1 MPVHFLKCSIIA
13 FVLQSF
19 QLAILNAGMNRDF
32 REEQG
37 FAGWFSKN
45 WTSNGALSSP
55 WPLRA
60 GVSPCTNS
68 SAAALKDPNGGSI
81 RSRTATCSY
90 QNQLCTQP
98 QACFLCTI
106 SHPDSPPSNRSAP
119 LLPSKKPRLKRFN
132 NLPK

>member
-45 WTSNGALSSP
+45 WTSEWCSVITLAPQSWGL
-55 WPLRA
+55 PL
-60 GVSPCTNS
+60 
-68 SAAALKDPNGGSI
+68 
-81 RSRTATCSY
+81 
-90 QNQLCTQP
+90 
-98 QACFLCTI
+98 
-106 SHPDSPPSNRSAP
+106 H
-119 LLPSKKPRLKRFN
+119 
-132 NLPK
+132 